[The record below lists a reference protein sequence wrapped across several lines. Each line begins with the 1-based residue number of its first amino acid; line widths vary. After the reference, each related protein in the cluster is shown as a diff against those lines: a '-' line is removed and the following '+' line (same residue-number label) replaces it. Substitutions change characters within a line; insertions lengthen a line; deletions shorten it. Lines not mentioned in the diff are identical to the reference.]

1 MRNFSVSP
9 SFVIPGGPVQTL
21 DRLPREHT
29 KFNEQF
35 LQALLADHPEL
46 LPIEDLRDDV
56 GYLLCIGREVVVPS
70 GVIDNLYLSTT
81 GYPVIVE
88 TKLWRN
94 PQARREVLSQTL
106 DYVKDIVQKD
116 YEWLNHQWVIFNKQ
130 ARGSGDR
137 GRKSWRRSSSGN

>member
-1 MRNFSVSP
+1 MRFTAFIEVKSFGSLNLGFTNYRRQVKRLAIGDFMRNRSVSP
-9 SFVIPGGPVQTL
+9 SFVIPGGPVQPL

-56 GYLLCIGREVVVPS
+56 GYLLCIGREVVVLS

-81 GYPVIVE
+81 G
-88 TKLWRN
+88 
-94 PQARREVLSQTL
+94 
-106 DYVKDIVQKD
+106 
-116 YEWLNHQWVIFNKQ
+116 
-130 ARGSGDR
+130 
-137 GRKSWRRSSSGN
+137 

>member
-1 MRNFSVSP
+1 MRNRSVSP
-9 SFVIPGGPVQTL
+9 SFAIPGGPVQTL

-70 GVIDNLYLSTT
+70 GVIDSYSASQRRTWDSRSWIYFLLFLIVVFA
-81 GYPVIVE
+81 VIVVSRFAGQLCE
-88 TKLWRN
+88 ESPK
-94 PQARREVLSQTL
+94 P
-106 DYVKDIVQKD
+106 D
-116 YEWLNHQWVIFNKQ
+116 
-130 ARGSGDR
+130 GSR
-137 GRKSWRRSSSGN
+137 MPR